1 MTTSRPR
8 PLNALLTLLL
18 LLATWPAAPLHAA
31 PTKADTLYNRAAAD
45 VQEHI
50 NTLRS
55 LKTLYGHTDAIRNRI
70 DAMHTEAAD
79 ALAAAA
85 ADYRDAGDRLESQED
100 AIYAEGLKAS
110 EEFNRKYQAAMQ
122 ENPVDYEAIA
132 AAQRELDARRAELD
146 ARRQTARKAYE
157 ATVEAIADVLDGL
170 SASLGARLPAL
181 EADGQR
187 AEEIRQALAQYEN
200 AWAAATDAQRTSEAG
215 RALDNAAGAARQGIT
230 VWTDDTDYDALA
242 HALAE
247 ALKAFLDYVTAI
259 GAAPA
264 TPAVRA
270 DVYDTAGRLRLK
282 NATAAEATRTLPRGV
297 YIMQRQKLV
306 VR

>member
-18 LLATWPAAPLHAA
+18 LLAAWPAAPLHAA

-100 AIYAEGLKAS
+100 AIYAEGLKA
-110 EEFNRKYQAAMQ
+110 
-122 ENPVDYEAIA
+122 
-132 AAQRELDARRAELD
+132 
-146 ARRQTARKAYE
+146 
-157 ATVEAIADVLDGL
+157 
-170 SASLGARLPAL
+170 
-181 EADGQR
+181 
-187 AEEIRQALAQYEN
+187 
-200 AWAAATDAQRTSEAG
+200 
-215 RALDNAAGAARQGIT
+215 
-230 VWTDDTDYDALA
+230 
-242 HALAE
+242 
-247 ALKAFLDYVTAI
+247 FLDYVTAI